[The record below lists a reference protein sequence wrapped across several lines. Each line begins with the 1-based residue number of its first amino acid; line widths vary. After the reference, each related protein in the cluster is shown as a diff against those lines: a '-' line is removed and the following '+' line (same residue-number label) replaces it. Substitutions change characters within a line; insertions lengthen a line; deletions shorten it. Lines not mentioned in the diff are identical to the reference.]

1 VLGFNRTAIPKSSR
15 INYRLGDNM
24 TEEIRIPE
32 IAPSYPAGS
41 CKFTVDKTGTLF
53 FFHVGRLIKDGPWG
67 YRLYRVPSG
76 GNPELVW
83 FGQDCNADISI
94 FNNQL
99 WVGYCNNG
107 WKQRTVRIPGYIG
120 WGDSPSGQ
128 IVKVDES
135 ALASVRASIT
145 ASTKI
150 AESASGSANTA
161 NKRIDELTTR
171 INNLEAKVN
180 NLQANMLSR
189 STVEDIVWSKI
200 WDINYLIRMGFIEG
214 KSSIQQVQDYLN
226 DLTTFIKRVIK

>member
-1 VLGFNRTAIPKSSR
+1 
-15 INYRLGDNM
+15 M

-107 WKQRTVRIPGYIG
+107 WKQKTVRIPGYIG

-128 IVKVDES
+128 IVNVDES
-135 ALASVRASIT
+135 ALASVRASIA

-161 NKRIDELTTR
+161 NKRIDELNAR
-171 INNLEAKVN
+171 ISNLEAKVN

-226 DLTTFIKRVIK
+226 DLTTFIKRVVK